1 MEEQAVKK
9 RGWVKNAAIIFLS
22 ILLVLTFFSQ
32 TILNRSLPE
41 VSTASVTS
49 DSINAKI
56 RGNGTVTA
64 GDTYEVVLEETRT
77 IQAVYAKVGDMVAV
91 GDVLFLLADTDS
103 TELSNAQD
111 RLAEAKR
118 AYQSALIDM
127 GGTDYARENRQ
138 IQKYREA
145 LAEAQAAAAA
155 GAVTIEEVNQA
166 ASNLKEAQRVQKELN
181 KQLTETKTT
190 LSEATTA
197 LETLESSEGSYAK
210 KLDAKAEEVSD
221 LEDAL
226 WDLEHN
232 PLTRPD
238 GFDKKIFTEDGLA
251 RKKIEYSN
259 YWNANRDVL
268 DSLRKKAE
276 ALLNGTVIDDTPVTE
291 EDDDADTETGSEDNE
306 ETGTN
311 DKGSDSSVGG
321 TVTTPS
327 ASKGATYDE
336 KVLRQ
341 MKALSAA
348 YEDTS
353 LGENYRA
360 TADEHDAFE
369 KLWEKYKLIQAIETW
384 LDAGGSTQKLIDAKT
399 KEIEAAEE
407 ELDELNAEL
416 RAVQKELAYQQ
427 GTVSTLQWNYDLL
440 ESNKEQQD
448 EAVTAFQETYD
459 DLKDKYDS
467 YELLQDAVEDA
478 QDTLENALFDLAQQ
492 KEDDGKQAAK
502 DQLSLQAQKDE
513 IAKLEAEVAEWQAKS
528 VGAEVTARSAGII
541 SSVNAV
547 AGREATPGSAL
558 ATIEMVD
565 RGYTLAF
572 SVTKEQAQRVRL
584 GDKAEITNYW
594 WGSGIEATLT
604 QIIPDENN
612 PAANKKLVFTL
623 TGDVSSGDNLT
634 LSIGEKSANYDSVIP
649 SSALRTDSNG
659 TFVLVMTAKSTPL
672 GNRYTAT
679 RVDVRVLAQDDTK
692 TAVSGLSYG
701 DFVITTSSKP
711 LDAGMQVRMVD
722 NAT

>member
-49 DSINAKI
+49 DAINAKI
-56 RGNGTVTA
+56 RGSGTVTA

-77 IQAVYAKVGDMVAV
+77 IQAVYAKVGDPVAV
-91 GDVLFLLADTDS
+91 GDVLFLLADKDS
-103 TELSNAQD
+103 TELTNAQES
-111 RLAEAKR
+111 LADAKR
-118 AYQSALIDM
+118 NYQSALIDM

-155 GAVTIEEVNQA
+155 GAVTVEEVNQA
-166 ASNLKEAQRVQKELN
+166 AANLKEAQRVQKELN
-181 KQLTETKTT
+181 KTITETDKAV
-190 LSEATTA
+190 SEAESA
-197 LETLESSEGSYAK
+197 LAEYQSTIKSLENSAAQLEKELEGYEDELARLRRGDRYDQRDLDEAQSALADARRDYANCWSQNQAA
-210 KLDAKAEEVSD
+210 LDA
-221 LEDAL
+221 
-226 WDLEHN
+226 
-232 PLTRPD
+232 
-238 GFDKKIFTEDGLA
+238 
-251 RKKIEYSN
+251 
-259 YWNANRDVL
+259 
-268 DSLRKKAE
+268 LRHKAE
-276 ALLNGTVIDDTPVTE
+276 AIVGSSAD
-291 EDDDADTETGSEDNE
+291 EDEII
-306 ETGTN
+306 
-311 DKGSDSSVGG
+311 
-321 TVTTPS
+321 
-327 ASKGATYDE
+327 
-336 KVLRQ
+336 LQ
-341 MKALSAA
+341 MEALSDGWKNDAL
-348 YEDTS
+348 DD
-353 LGENYRA
+353 NHKA
-360 TADEHDAFE
+360 TADERSAFLLLKDKYDDLKDAE
-369 KLWEKYKLIQAIETW
+369 AELEAVQAG
-384 LDAGGSTQKLIDAKT
+384 LDSSLSLQESIDKCRDNIA
-399 KEIEAAEE
+399 EAEDQ
-407 ELDELNAEL
+407 LDEVNAEL
-416 RAVQKELAYQQ
+416 RTAQKNEAYQQ
-427 GTVSTLQWNYDLL
+427 QVLDDAKWQQEML
-440 ESNKEQQD
+440 ENNKEQQD

-467 YELLQDAVEDA
+467 YERLQDAVEDA

-502 DQLSLQAQKDE
+502 DQLNLQAQKDE

-528 VGAEVTARSAGII
+528 VGTEVTAKSAGII

-572 SVTKEQAQRVRL
+572 SVTKEQAQKVRL

-594 WGSGIEATLT
+594 WGSGIDATLT

-679 RVDVRVLAQDDTK
+679 RVDVKVLAQDDTK

>member
-49 DSINAKI
+49 DAINAKI
-56 RGNGTVTA
+56 RGSGTVTA

-77 IQAVYAKVGDMVAV
+77 IQAVYAKVGDSVAV
-91 GDVLFLLADTDS
+91 GDVLFLLADKDS
-103 TELSNAQD
+103 TELTSAQE
-111 RLAEAKR
+111 RLADAKR
-118 AYQSALIDM
+118 SYQSALIDM

-166 ASNLKEAQRVQKELN
+166 AANLKEAQRVQKELN
-181 KQLTETKTT
+181 KTITETDKAV
-190 LSEATTA
+190 SEAESA
-197 LETLESSEGSYAK
+197 LAEYQSTIKSLENSAAQLEKELEGYEDELARLRRGDSYDQRDLDEAQSALADARRDYANCWSQNQAA
-210 KLDAKAEEVSD
+210 LDA
-221 LEDAL
+221 
-226 WDLEHN
+226 
-232 PLTRPD
+232 
-238 GFDKKIFTEDGLA
+238 
-251 RKKIEYSN
+251 
-259 YWNANRDVL
+259 
-268 DSLRKKAE
+268 LRHKAE
-276 ALLNGTVIDDTPVTE
+276 AIVGSSAD
-291 EDDDADTETGSEDNE
+291 EDEII
-306 ETGTN
+306 
-311 DKGSDSSVGG
+311 
-321 TVTTPS
+321 
-327 ASKGATYDE
+327 
-336 KVLRQ
+336 LQ
-341 MKALSAA
+341 MEALSDGWKNDAL
-348 YEDTS
+348 DD
-353 LGENYRA
+353 NHKA
-360 TADEHDAFE
+360 TADERSAFLLLKDKYDDLKDAE
-369 KLWEKYKLIQAIETW
+369 AELEAVQEGLDSSLSLQESIDKCRDSIAETE
-384 LDAGGSTQKLIDAKT
+384 DQ
-399 KEIEAAEE
+399 
-407 ELDELNAEL
+407 LDEVNAEL
-416 RAVQKELAYQQ
+416 RTAQKNEAYQQ
-427 GTVSTLQWNYDLL
+427 QVLDDAKWQQEML
-440 ESNKEQQD
+440 ENNKEQQD

-467 YELLQDAVEDA
+467 YERLQDAVEDA

-502 DQLSLQAQKDE
+502 DQLNLQAQKDE

-528 VGAEVTARSAGII
+528 VGTEITAKSAGII

-572 SVTKEQAQRVRL
+572 SVTKEQAQKVRL

-594 WGSGIEATLT
+594 WGSGIDATLT

-679 RVDVRVLAQDDTK
+679 RVDVKVLAQDDTK